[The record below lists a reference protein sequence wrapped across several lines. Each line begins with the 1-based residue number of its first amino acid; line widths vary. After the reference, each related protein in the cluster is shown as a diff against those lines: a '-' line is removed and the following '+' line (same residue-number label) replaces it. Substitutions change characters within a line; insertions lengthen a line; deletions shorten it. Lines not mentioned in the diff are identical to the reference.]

1 MAEEVLVKEILSE
14 KEIAT
19 GEELLKRLDDA
30 KLEILAAYWIFNYEV
45 GVWRLEFVSPQ
56 VESKGP
62 LRFYA
67 KVLRLLHDKPALTSQ
82 LGLGSIN
89 VSGTKYSFYKS
100 LRATIQ
106 SKKKLTGVQLDRAIV
121 GGQLVD
127 LYLYRL

>member
-1 MAEEVLVKEILSE
+1 MAEEVLVKEILPE
-14 KEIAT
+14 KEIAV

-30 KLEILAAYWIFNYEV
+30 KLEVLAAYWVFNYEV

-62 LRFYA
+62 LWFYA
-67 KVLRLLHDKPALTSQ
+67 KVLSLLHDKNELTSR

-106 SKKKLTGVQLDRAIV
+106 SKKKLKGVHLDRIIV

>member
-30 KLEILAAYWIFNYEV
+30 KLQILAAYWIFNYEV
-45 GVWRLEFVSPQ
+45 GVWRLELVSPQ

-62 LRFYA
+62 LWFYA
-67 KVLRLLHDKPALTSQ
+67 KVLSLLHDKTELTSR

-100 LRATIQ
+100 LRSTIQ
-106 SKKKLTGVQLDRAIV
+106 SKKKITGIQFDRIIV